1 MRKLGL
7 ILICLTLGVLAGCAG
22 VATPNWGQPGTAD
35 VQRRRAER
43 FDPYP
48 ETDVGPDDASVRP
61 RGFQQPLAEPLRARW
76 R

>member
-7 ILICLTLGVLAGCAG
+7 ILVGMTLGVLAGCAS

-35 VQRRRAER
+35 AQRRRAER

-48 ETDVGPDDASVRP
+48 ETDVGPGGLGVRP
-61 RGFQQPLAEPLRARW
+61 RGFEQPLAEPLRAR
-76 R
+76 RQ

>member
-7 ILICLTLGVLAGCAG
+7 ILIGMTLGVLAGCAS

-35 VQRRRAER
+35 LQRRRAER

-48 ETDVGPDDASVRP
+48 ETDVGPDDSSVRP

-76 R
+76 Q